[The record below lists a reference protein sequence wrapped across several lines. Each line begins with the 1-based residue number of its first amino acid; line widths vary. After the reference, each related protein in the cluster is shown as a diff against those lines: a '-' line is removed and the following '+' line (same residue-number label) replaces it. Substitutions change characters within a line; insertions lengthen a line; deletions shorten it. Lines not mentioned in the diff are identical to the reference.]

1 MLIFPSNGKK
11 KKRERERERNSPLTG
26 GKKKIVVPEKAVK
39 HFHSCLTQFRV
50 LYQKIP

>member
-1 MLIFPSNGKK
+1 MEKK
-11 KKRERERERNSPLTG
+11 KKREREREREKLPIDW

>member
-1 MLIFPSNGKK
+1 MLIFPSNGKEK
-11 KKRERERERNSPLTG
+11 KKRKKNSPLTG
-26 GKKKIVVPEKAVK
+26 KKKTSVPQKGVK